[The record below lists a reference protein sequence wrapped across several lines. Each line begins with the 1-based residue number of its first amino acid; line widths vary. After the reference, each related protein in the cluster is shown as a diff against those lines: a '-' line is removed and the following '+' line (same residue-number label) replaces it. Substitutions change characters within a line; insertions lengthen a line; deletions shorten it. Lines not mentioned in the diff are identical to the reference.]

1 MTTKTRDSGAPG
13 AGDGDGGRALLLQT
27 IRRIARGNFDALD
40 VLYGLPGEE
49 GISDDV
55 SELAE
60 SIGMILVKLEARDFH
75 IELAAE
81 AEQRLKELNQ
91 LKDKY
96 LGIAAHDL
104 RNPLSSI
111 RGMSEM
117 LIEMDLDEE
126 TRLSFARSIN
136 RVSNQ
141 MLTLINDLLDVSV
154 IESGGFELRMTEGNL
169 ADLALECAKIATVLA
184 REKDITLDTT
194 VEDVPDSRFDADR
207 FRQVVDNLLSNAI
220 KFSKSGTTIRL
231 ACRSSTDG
239 TEISVTD
246 QGPGI
251 PTEERDALFDAFQTL
266 STRPTGGEKSTG
278 LGLSIVKKIVDSH
291 DADIRVE
298 SEIGVG
304 TTFVV
309 RVPQSDKHD

>member
-1 MTTKTRDSGAPG
+1 MSSKTPESGAPG
-13 AGDGDGGRALLLQT
+13 AGDGGRALLLQT
-27 IRRIARGNFDALD
+27 MQRIARGNFDALD

-49 GISDDV
+49 GVSDEV

-60 SIGMILVKLEARDFH
+60 YIGMILVKLEARDFH

-111 RGMSEM
+111 RGMSDM

-141 MLTLINDLLDVSV
+141 MLILINDLLDVSV

-184 REKDITLDTT
+184 REKDITLDTAA
-194 VEDVPDSRFDADR
+194 EEVPDSRFDADR
-207 FRQVVDNLLSNAI
+207 LRQVIDNLLSNAI

-231 ACRSSTDG
+231 ACRSTPDG
-239 TEISVTD
+239 TEISVSD

-251 PTEERDALFDAFQTL
+251 PTDELDAMFETFQTL

-291 DADIRVE
+291 DADILVD
-298 SEIGVG
+298 SDVGVG
-304 TTFVV
+304 TTFVI
-309 RVPQSDKHD
+309 RMPRPPGHD